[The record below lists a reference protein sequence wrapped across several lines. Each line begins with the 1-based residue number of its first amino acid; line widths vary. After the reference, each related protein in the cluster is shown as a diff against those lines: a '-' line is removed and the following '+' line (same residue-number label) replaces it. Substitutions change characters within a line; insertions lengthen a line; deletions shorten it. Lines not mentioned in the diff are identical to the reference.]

1 MKFMGAPIYLLCVLL
16 IGYKL
21 LLLTCK
27 TIPFNR
33 TITRKTF
40 HLWNKPQPIVQVNLG
55 SRSKSP
61 SSWEKTTTIL

>member
-40 HLWNKPQPIVQVNLG
+40 HLCDKP
-55 SRSKSP
+55 
-61 SSWEKTTTIL
+61 